1 MKRTFRQYRGKKH
14 SELRINED
22 LQQLI
27 MYLMSILKRI
37 VKHINDSKT
46 IVKYLRRLAKK
57 HSPLEVD
64 LSRFHPEELAAVFCT
79 TIREMLPKKEI
90 VSQYPDLLVYF
101 CHFPSF
107 SVAFCRF
114 QSRSVFYH
122 HFSSFFV
129 TFFPSIFVTFCHFH
143 LPSVLFRYLPSFSNP
158 SCPFPSLLVTFGHV
172 QSRSVTLRHFKS
184 LSVNFSHIQ

>member
-101 CHFPSF
+101 CHFRRFPLLSVVFSHDQSF
-107 SVAFCRF
+107 IITFR
-114 QSRSVFYH
+114 
-122 HFSSFFV
+122 HFSSLFFRQYSSLSVTFICLQSFFV
-129 TFFPSIFVTFCHFH
+129 TFHHFQILPVPFRPS
-143 LPSVLFRYLPSFSNP
+143 
-158 SCPFPSLLVTFGHV
+158 
-172 QSRSVTLRHFKS
+172 
-184 LSVNFSHIQ
+184 